1 MVKKRVAKIFKLK
14 DEYGYISPYQLEK
27 RAKSKL
33 PTFRFRNRLHE
44 LRAIEGVYENT
55 RYPDY
60 PIHISCLYNDI
71 LRASDT
77 HHFYSCFH
85 ADRSENIQPF
95 LRCVHPDW
103 AVIFVTDKSGKFM
116 GRTWLRFNR
125 RSHVDWTSK
134 TEEAFE
140 IFKMYGNK
148 LEERDVKTLLEYLI
162 KSRLNANIVEDKES
176 GRQIRIKGGLSDD
189 YLSFLD

>member
-1 MVKKRVAKIFKLK
+1 
-14 DEYGYISPYQLEK
+14 
-27 RAKSKL
+27 
-33 PTFRFRNRLHE
+33 
-44 LRAIEGVYENT
+44 
-55 RYPDY
+55 
-60 PIHISCLYNDI
+60 
-71 LRASDT
+71 
-77 HHFYSCFH
+77 
-85 ADRSENIQPF
+85 
-95 LRCVHPDW
+95 
-103 AVIFVTDKSGKFM
+103 M